1 MCSRHLSDLIQKV
14 LDISK
19 FKTAFK
25 KNPEEFFTSRK
36 LFVTFKSSTDAWRFK
51 TMYNNGYKFKWSN
64 ILKSMP
70 LDLKQIQ
77 LNTKRKK
84 DIQTELL
91 EEFSTLNSLNITN
104 KQVDLS
110 QDSITKSGNIK
121 TESI

>member
-1 MCSRHLSDLIQKV
+1 V

-51 TMYNNGYKFKWSN
+51 TMYNNAYKFKWSN

-70 LDLKQIQ
+70 KDLKKIQ
-77 LNTKRKK
+77 FSTNKKK
-84 DIQTELL
+84 DLQHELL
-91 EEFSTLNSLNITN
+91 REFSTLNRANLTDELI
-104 KQVDLS
+104 DLS
-110 QDSITKSGNIK
+110 QDSDAICENVPTD
-121 TESI
+121 SI